1 MRKRSE
7 IDYNAFHIILG
18 LLIGFLLGSSVIYW
32 HTSRQSDR
40 MMEEIYNKVVVM
52 FMEQNTRVQPKQPS
66 VSTAA
71 ATPPAPAP
79 IKVTTAPEDVNDNQ
93 NYQLA
98 KDKLLNTRVFT
109 LKIAPESDNDRR
121 LDSLLGNTSTPP
133 SKQQLFVE
141 FWESPLNT
149 VGYKMG
155 KNKIML
161 YGIRSADFAD
171 IIRIRGKIYLRYL
184 NEYYPLELTSSFKPL
199 VPVNES
205 FFSQQT
211 ESF

>member
-1 MRKRSE
+1 MKKRSHNE
-7 IDYNAFHIILG
+7 YNVFHIILG

-40 MMEEIYNKVVVM
+40 MMEEIYDKVVAM
-52 FMEQNTRVQPKQPS
+52 FVELNTPVPQKQQLNS
-66 VSTAA
+66 ARETFNSA
-71 ATPPAPAP
+71 ATPAKAIPAG
-79 IKVTTAPEDVNDNQ
+79 EEENGSQ
-93 NYQLA
+93 NYQIA
-98 KDKLLNTRVFT
+98 KDKLLYTRIFT
-109 LKIAPESDNDRR
+109 MHITPDSDTDRR

-133 SKQQLFVE
+133 LQQRLFVE

-161 YGIRSADFAD
+161 YGIQSTDFAD

-184 NEYYPLELTSSFKPL
+184 NELYPLELTSSFKPL
-199 VPVNES
+199 VPVHES
-205 FFSQQT
+205 FFPQ
-211 ESF
+211 EIELF